1 MLQAKKRF
9 WGKRPG
15 FDMGDVLHIGVNIL
29 FVAALYAMIMLWDL
43 TPLAVVLV
51 ILSKWRILAVQ
62 PRFWPP
68 NIKANLVDII
78 VGLSTIGLVQQ
89 AGESWVAIGWT
100 LLYLVWLLFV
110 KPQSTDAIV
119 SLQAFWAQLLGLMTL
134 FMIPSIVRA
143 PLFFCILAWVIAWSA
158 ARHLFTNYEEP
169 HYRSLS
175 LVWAMIVLQ
184 GVWFA
189 LHWVQYLRVFSM
201 NISLFVVIL
210 SILSVS
216 LGGVYHAY
224 KKQTIRSGTIIENGL
239 FAGALITILLITAQW
254 TTSL

>member
-29 FVAALYAMIMLWDL
+29 FVAVLYAMIMVWDL
-43 TPLAVVLV
+43 VPLAVVLV

-68 NIKANLVDII
+68 NIKANLVDLI
-78 VGLSTIGLVQQ
+78 VGLSTIGLAGQ
-89 AGESWVAIGWT
+89 AANSWLAITWIV
-100 LLYLVWLLFV
+100 LYLGWLLFV
-110 KPQSTDAIV
+110 KPRSADVLV
-119 SLQAFWAQLLGLMTL
+119 SFQAFWAQFLGLLAL
-134 FMIPSIVRA
+134 FMIPSLVRS
-143 PLFFCILAWVIAWSA
+143 PLLFCILAWVIAWSA
-158 ARHLFTNYEEP
+158 ARHFFTNYEEP

-175 LVWAMIVLQ
+175 LVWALIVAQ

-189 LHWVQYLRVFSM
+189 LHWIQYYSIFQM
-201 NISLFVVIL
+201 DIALFVVIL
-210 SILSVS
+210 SILSAS
-216 LGGVYHAY
+216 IGSVYHAY
-224 KKQTIRSGTIIENGL
+224 KKQAVRSGTIIENGL
-239 FAGALITILLITAQW
+239 FAVALIVILLLTANW